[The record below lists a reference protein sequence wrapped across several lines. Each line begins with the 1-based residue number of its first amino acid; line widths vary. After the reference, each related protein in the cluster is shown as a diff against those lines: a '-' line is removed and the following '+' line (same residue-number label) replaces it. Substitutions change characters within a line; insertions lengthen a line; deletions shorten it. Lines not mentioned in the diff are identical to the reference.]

1 MHPRWRRRGS
11 RGGPGETSTFDFR
24 QHFPKTQLSIP
35 SHGRIDPT
43 RRSLVAI
50 EDRLAGARRPVCPL
64 SRREGTTRRP
74 AFGAN
79 RRSAK
84 HRQIV
89 RVPSASGVV
98 RKEKR
103 RRMAARL
110 TLRRAAVAI
119 RCIANRSDRARRGTF
134 DAKRTPRF
142 GLGPRPAGRVVFRHC
157 CVETK
162 VNC

>member
-1 MHPRWRRRGS
+1 MDRGRHLHSTSDSTS
-11 RGGPGETSTFDFR
+11 R
-24 QHFPKTQLSIP
+24 KLNY
-35 SHGRIDPT
+35 
-43 RRSLVAI
+43 RSLRTGESIRHA
-50 EDRLAGARRPVCPL
+50 DPSSRLKIDWPVPAARCLVCPL